1 MALTRNECS
10 KQMFLHLDGLS
21 ISDWLRP
28 RRRKHGQL
36 SQAGNISLSAPRC
49 YEGFGVGRV
58 FAVVV
63 TAVISQKAYKPPYD
77 MSKISHQH
85 SGLEVV

>member
-1 MALTRNECS
+1 MGF
-10 KQMFLHLDGLS
+10 QMDEPS
-21 ISDWLRP
+21 ISDRLRS
-28 RRRKHGQL
+28 RQGKHGQL

-63 TAVISQKAYKPPYD
+63 TAVISQKAYKPPND
-77 MSKISHQH
+77 MSKIY
-85 SGLEVV
+85 EEEN